1 MYNSDGLPST
11 VALVFYVFLFVM
23 AVVWFFLPFAI
34 FGIKDRL
41 DKLLAKVD
49 ANTRAVESLA
59 RAIELQKKP

>member
-1 MYNSDGLPST
+1 MYNSDGFPST

-49 ANTRAVESLA
+49 ANTRAVETLA
-59 RAIELQKKP
+59 RAIEQQKKP

>member
-49 ANTRAVESLA
+49 ANTRAVETLA
-59 RAIELQKKP
+59 RAIEQQKKP

>member
-59 RAIELQKKP
+59 RAIEQQKKP